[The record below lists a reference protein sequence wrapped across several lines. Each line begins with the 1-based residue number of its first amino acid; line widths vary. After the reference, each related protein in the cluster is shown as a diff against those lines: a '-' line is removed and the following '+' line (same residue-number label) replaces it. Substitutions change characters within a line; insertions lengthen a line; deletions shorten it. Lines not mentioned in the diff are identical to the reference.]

1 MLDHTGTRLF
11 ANSTDNHIYM
21 YDAIRLG
28 PPLSRFTHP
37 NYRCSSFYVRM
48 SISPDGRFLVSGSS
62 DKRMYIWEMDAPGE
76 KPVILKGH
84 ENEVS
89 SVSWCKT
96 DLGLVR
102 IKRWRL

>member
-1 MLDHTGTRLF
+1 
-11 ANSTDNHIYM
+11 M

-48 SISPDGRFLVSGSS
+48 NISPDSRFLVSGSS
-62 DKRMYIWEMDAPGE
+62 DKRVYIWEIDAPGE

-84 ENEVS
+84 ESEVS

-102 IKRWRL
+102 NSYSFDLS